1 MLGKDKTGSNKE
13 ESQREGSKLRA
24 TVEKK
29 PGAAW
34 ILARRWHLD
43 CLSLLIRAGK

>member
-13 ESQREGSKLRA
+13 ESQREGSKLRGDCREE
-24 TVEKK
+24 TR
-29 PGAAW
+29 G
-34 ILARRWHLD
+34 ILDIGRGWHLD

>member
-13 ESQREGSKLRA
+13 ESQREGSKLRGDCREE
-24 TVEKK
+24 TR
-29 PGAAW
+29 GSLN
-34 ILARRWHLD
+34 IGRWHLD